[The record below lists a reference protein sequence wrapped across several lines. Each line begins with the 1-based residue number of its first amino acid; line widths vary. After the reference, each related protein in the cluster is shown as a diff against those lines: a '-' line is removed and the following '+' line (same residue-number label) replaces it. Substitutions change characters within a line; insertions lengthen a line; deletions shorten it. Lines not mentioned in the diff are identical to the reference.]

1 MAPGLAKSPSNARLA
16 QKGRLPEPRRPTSLS
31 SMGQVYDVAILG
43 ANAPGYAAA
52 HRLARKGA
60 EVIVIKTPDE
70 AADCPLADWAG
81 PELFKIPGLPRGVVK
96 ASGAEHFSQV
106 HYHNASLQRKATFK
120 SRGIAGYFLPAQRLG
135 KTLRE
140 AAHKAGVKT
149 RTAPSAP
156 SIELREDSVQLAG
169 DSRVTSRLLI
179 IASGRPE
186 QAIRDLAMP
195 ARALI
200 ISPFTSACFEVPLPP
215 REDARDLTGAL
226 HVIEM
231 TESSEL
237 GMFFVVDSVLH
248 LRVISSSSASGARVA
263 ELSTMIAKLQEAGI
277 VPPELPL
284 AEGKGAAWRPP
295 AGVALELETHTAKR
309 CLLAGTAGGFA
320 AAVTG
325 QTLTVSIKSA
335 TLAADVA
342 YQALNSNDPQETLMA
357 YEQSWRDQL
366 GPSLQPPKT
375 DIKMLLPLIF
385 ANERA
390 IGRLTGALLY
400 GERL

>member
-1 MAPGLAKSPSNARLA
+1 
-16 QKGRLPEPRRPTSLS
+16 
-31 SMGQVYDVAILG
+31 MGQVHDVAILG
-43 ANAPGYAAA
+43 ANAAGYAAA

-60 EVIVIKTPDE
+60 SVVVIKTPDE

-96 ASGAEHFSQV
+96 ASGAEHFSRV
-106 HYHNASLQRKATFK
+106 CYHNANLQRKATFK
-120 SRGIAGYFLPAQRLG
+120 SRGIAGYLLPAQRLG
-135 KTLRE
+135 KTLRD
-140 AAHKAGVKT
+140 AATKAGAKT
-149 RTAPSAP
+149 RTAPTTP
-156 SIELREDSVQLAG
+156 SIELGEDSVQLAG
-169 DSRVTSRLLI
+169 DSHVVSRLLI
-179 IASGRPE
+179 MASGRPE

-200 ISPFTSACFEVPLPP
+200 ISPFSSACFEVPLPP
-215 REDARDLTGAL
+215 GEDTRDLAAAL

-237 GMFFVVDSVLH
+237 GMCFVVDSALH
-248 LRVISSSSASGARVA
+248 LRVISSSAASGARVA

-277 VPPELPL
+277 VPAELPL
-284 AEGKGAAWRPP
+284 GEGKGAAWRPP
-295 AGVALELETHTAKR
+295 AGVAPELETHTAKR

-325 QTLTVSIKSA
+325 QTLTPSIKSA
-335 TLAADVA
+335 VLAADVA
-342 YQALNSNDPQETLMA
+342 YQALNSDDPQEALMA
-357 YEQSWRDQL
+357 YEQSWREEI

-385 ANERA
+385 ANESSV
-390 IGRLTGALLY
+390 GRLSRALLY